1 MRRIRIYICLAVA
14 VMALMSSCNED
25 YLDRYPLDEIAP
37 QTFWKTPNDLKLYA
51 NSFYGAFPV
60 HSGWSGGIFWF
71 DNNSDN
77 MIPGTYNSRLAGNW
91 TIPSSGGGWSWGSI
105 RSVNYFLNNLSTVE
119 GDQTLIDNY
128 SGEGY
133 FFRALHYFNMVQT
146 FGDVPFYSKP
156 LSTDSEELYMAR
168 TPRKAVVDSII
179 KDLDVAIAKLP
190 AVDKAEAF
198 RVNKDVALALK
209 ARICLFEGTW
219 EKYHSGTD
227 FGVTG
232 SDGSEYLEL
241 AAQAAKQIIDEGH
254 YALYNNGDVN
264 DTYYSLFNQV
274 DLSANSEV
282 ILWKKY
288 DVDLGVTH
296 NVHRYIPR
304 IGGNTGLSKSLVD
317 SYLATDGLPIS
328 QSDLYAGEG
337 SLEDVAANRDP
348 RLAQTLYLPGAAKE
362 IKNGELTV
370 SFEKP
375 DLDLTGSARNT
386 SGFQLRKGG
395 SPDFE
400 QQKAGGIGTTA
411 AIIYRYAEILLIY
424 AEAKAELGTITQA
437 DLDMTVNQLRDR
449 VNMPHLQLSNIAN
462 DPNWQFPEL
471 SPIINEVRRER
482 RVELA
487 CEGFRFDDLMRWR
500 AHELFVGKRLKGF
513 KFIGSDLEN
522 EYNIVIGE
530 TLLVDGDGY
539 IDPYLK
545 VIPSGYQFKP
555 ERDYLNPIPTN
566 ELTLNPALGQNPGWD
581 K

>member
-1 MRRIRIYICLAVA
+1 MKKLRIYIGLAIAFMA
-14 VMALMSSCNED
+14 VLSACTED

-60 HSGWSGGIFWF
+60 HSGWSGGVFWF

-91 TIPSSGGGWSWGSI
+91 NISTSDDDWKWGDI
-105 RSVNYFLNNLSTVE
+105 RSVNYYLTSAATVE

-128 SGEGY
+128 VGEGH
-133 FFRALHYFNMVQT
+133 FFRALLYFKMVKK
-146 FGDVPFYSKP
+146 FGDVPFDSKA
-156 LSTDSEELYMAR
+156 LSTDSEELYDAR

-179 KDLDVAIAKLP
+179 ADLDVAIAKLP

-219 EKYHSGTD
+219 EKYHAGTD
-227 FGVTG
+227 YGVSG
-232 SDGSEYLEL
+232 SDGTNYLEL
-241 AAQAAKQIIDEGH
+241 AAETAKKIIDDGH
-254 YALYNNGDVN
+254 YSLYNTGNVD
-264 DTYYSLFNQV
+264 DTYYTLFNQV
-274 DLSANSEV
+274 DLSGNSEV
-282 ILWKKY
+282 IFWKKY

-317 SYLATDGLPIS
+317 SYLDTDGQPIALS
-328 QSDLYAGEG
+328 SLYQGEG
-337 SLEDVAANRDP
+337 SLEDITADRDP
-348 RLAQTLYLPGAAKE
+348 RLSQTLYLPGAAKE

-370 SFEKP
+370 VFEKP
-375 DLDLTGSARNT
+375 DLEKTGSARNT

-395 SPDFE
+395 SPDYE
-400 QQKAGGIGTTA
+400 QQKAGGVGTTA
-411 AIIYRYAEILLIY
+411 SIIYRYAEILLIY
-424 AEAKAELGTITQA
+424 AEAKAELGTLTQA
-437 DLDMTVNQLRDR
+437 DLDMTVNLLRDR
-449 VNMPHLQLSNIAN
+449 VNMPHLQLDNIAN
-462 DPNWQFPEL
+462 DSNWQFPSL
-471 SPIINEVRRER
+471 SPIINEIRRER

-500 AHELFVGKRLKGF
+500 AHDLFVGKRLKGF
-513 KFIGSDLEN
+513 KFIGSNLEN
-522 EYNIVIGE
+522 EYDIVIGE

-545 VIPSGYQFKP
+545 VLPSGYQFKP
-555 ERDYLNPIPTN
+555 GRDYLMPIPTN
-566 ELTLNPALGQNPGWD
+566 ELTLNPELGQNPGWE
-581 K
+581 